1 MPENNPLLGHW
12 NTPFGV
18 PPFEEI
24 KVSHFLPAVE
34 TAIAAARNEIDL
46 IADNNQPPTFAN
58 TIESLENAGERIGKI
73 VSVLF
78 NLNSAETSDELQKA
92 AMEVS
97 PILTRYSNDVT
108 LNGELFLRIAQLYKH
123 RDYTVYSTEQK
134 MLLEKTYLNF
144 LKGGAGLEEH
154 RRERFREISTEL
166 ATLSL
171 KFEENV
177 LAETNDYFLHITE
190 KEKLKGLPEGVRE
203 AAAAEAGSRE
213 LKGWVFTL
221 HAPSFVPFLQY
232 SEIRDLRE
240 QMYRAYSTRAFRGN
254 DRDNRDL
261 VKRIASLR
269 LEVAKLLGYSDYA
282 SMALDERMAETP
294 ENVKKFLNRLL
305 KSSLPAANNDFIKI
319 SAFAEQEGFRGEL
332 MRWDWA
338 FWSERLKKRD
348 LDIDDELLKPY
359 FRLEIVQKAVFDL
372 ATTLYGITFHQVERV
387 PVYHKEVSAWEV
399 KDGNR
404 HLALLYLDFH
414 PRKGKSGGA
423 WMTTFREQS
432 VKNGTDV
439 RPVVSLVMNFT
450 KPTDSKPSLLTHNE
464 LTTLLHEFGH
474 ALHAILSKCTYES
487 LSGTNV
493 VRDFVELPSQIMEN
507 WAFEKEWLDGWA
519 EHYETGQKIPAP
531 LLDRLKELSLFN
543 EGYACLRQLSFG
555 LLDMA
560 WHTIKNE
567 ITVDVAAFERNAMFA
582 TDLFPVVEGTNM
594 SVSFGHL
601 FSGGYAAG
609 YYGYKWAEVLDAD
622 AFSLFLEKGI
632 FDRETADAFRENIL
646 EKGSTEK
653 AAELYRKFRGREP
666 SAEPLLRRSGFIS

>member
-1 MPENNPLLGHW
+1 MPENNPLLSQW

-24 KVSHFLPAVE
+24 TVSHFLPAAE
-34 TAIAAARNEIDL
+34 AAIAAARREIDT
-46 IADNNQPPTFAN
+46 IVDNKQPPTFKN
-58 TIESLENAGERIGKI
+58 TIEALEHAGENIGKI
-73 VSVLF
+73 ASVLF

-97 PILTRYSNDVT
+97 PMLTRYSNDVT
-108 LNGELFLRIAQLYKH
+108 LNGELFLKIAQLYKH
-123 RDYTVYSTEQK
+123 REYTVYTGEQK

-177 LAETNDYFLHITE
+177 LAETNEYILHITD
-190 KEKLKGLPEGVRE
+190 KAKLKGLPEGICE
-203 AAAAEAGSRE
+203 AAASEAATRDM
-213 LKGWVFTL
+213 KGWVFTL
-221 HAPSFVPFLQY
+221 HAPSFVPFMQY
-232 SEIRDLRE
+232 SEVRELRE
-240 QMYRAYSTRAFRGN
+240 QMFRAYSTRAFRNN
-254 DRDNRDL
+254 DRDNREL

-269 LEVAKLLGYSDYA
+269 LEIAKLLGYADYA

-294 ENVKKFLNRLL
+294 ESVMKFLNRLL
-305 KSSLPAANNDFIKI
+305 KASLPAANRDFSKI
-319 SAFAEQEGFRGEL
+319 AGFAEEEGFKGEL

-359 FRLEIVQKAVFDL
+359 FSLERVQAAVFDL
-372 ATTLYGITFHQVERV
+372 ATTLYGITFHPVEGV
-387 PVYHKEVSAWEV
+387 PVYHSDVKAWEV
-399 KDGNR
+399 KDGNQ

-432 VKNGTDV
+432 VKSGSEI
-439 RPVVSLVMNFT
+439 RPIVSLVMNFT
-450 KPTDSKPSLLTHNE
+450 KPTSTKPSLLTHNE

-519 EHYETGQKIPAP
+519 EHYKTGEKIPE
-531 LLDRLKELSLFN
+531 LLLGKLKELSLFN

-560 WHTIKNE
+560 WHTIRNE
-567 ITVDVAAFERNAMFA
+567 VTVGVDAFERNAMFA
-582 TDLFPVVEGTNM
+582 TDLFPAVEGTNM

-622 AFSLFLEKGI
+622 AFSLFHEKGI

-646 EKGSTEK
+646 EKGGTEK
-653 AAELYRKFRGREP
+653 AAELYKNFRGREP
-666 SAEPLLRRSGFIS
+666 SIEPLLRRSGFID

>member
-1 MPENNPLLGHW
+1 MPENNPLLSQW

-24 KVSHFLPAVE
+24 RVSHFLPAAE
-34 TAIAAARNEIDL
+34 AAIAAARREIDT
-46 IADNNQPPTFAN
+46 IVENKQPPTFKN
-58 TIESLENAGERIGKI
+58 TIEAIEHAGENIGKI
-73 VSVLF
+73 ASVLF

-97 PILTRYSNDVT
+97 PMLTRYSNDVT
-108 LNGELFLRIAQLYKH
+108 LNGELFLKIAQLYKH
-123 RDYTVYSTEQK
+123 REYTVYTGEQK

-177 LAETNDYFLHITE
+177 LAETNEYLLHITD
-190 KEKLKGLPEGVRE
+190 KTKLKGLPEGICE
-203 AAAAEAGSRE
+203 AAASEAATRE
-213 LKGWVFTL
+213 MKGWVFTL
-221 HAPSFVPFLQY
+221 HAPSFVPFMQY
-232 SEIRDLRE
+232 SEVRELRE
-240 QMYRAYSTRAFRGN
+240 QMFRAYSTRAFRNN
-254 DRDNRDL
+254 DRDNREL

-269 LEVAKLLGYSDYA
+269 LEIAKLLGYADYA

-294 ENVKKFLNRLL
+294 ESVMKFLNRLL
-305 KSSLPAANNDFIKI
+305 KASLPAANRDFSKI
-319 SAFAEQEGFRGEL
+319 AGFAEEEGFKGEL

-359 FRLEIVQKAVFDL
+359 FSLERVQAAVFDL
-372 ATTLYGITFHQVERV
+372 ATTLYGITFHTVEGV
-387 PVYHKEVSAWEV
+387 PVYHPDIKVWEV
-399 KDGNR
+399 KDGNQ

-432 VKNGTDV
+432 VKNGNEI
-439 RPVVSLVMNFT
+439 RPIVSLVMNFT
-450 KPTDSKPSLLTHNE
+450 KPTSTKPSLLTHNE

-519 EHYETGQKIPAP
+519 EHYKTGEKIPE
-531 LLDRLKELSLFN
+531 LLLGKLKELSLFN

-567 ITVDVAAFERNAMFA
+567 VTVGVDAFERNAMFA
-582 TDLFPVVEGTNM
+582 TDLFPAVEGTNM

-622 AFSLFLEKGI
+622 AFSLFREKGI

-646 EKGSTEK
+646 EKGGTEK
-653 AAELYRKFRGREP
+653 AAELYNKFRGREP
-666 SAEPLLRRSGFIS
+666 SIDPLLRRSGFID

>member
-1 MPENNPLLGHW
+1 M
-12 NTPFGV
+12 
-18 PPFEEI
+18 
-24 KVSHFLPAVE
+24 
-34 TAIAAARNEIDL
+34 
-46 IADNNQPPTFAN
+46 
-58 TIESLENAGERIGKI
+58 GKI

-108 LNGELFLRIAQLYKH
+108 LNGELFLRIAQIYKH
-123 RDYTVYSTEQK
+123 REYTVYTNEQE

-203 AAAAEAGSRE
+203 AAAAEALSRE
-213 LKGWVFTL
+213 MKGWTFTL

-232 SEIRDLRE
+232 SEVRELRE
-240 QMYRAYSTRAFRGN
+240 QMFRAYSTRAFRGN
-254 DRDNRDL
+254 DRDNSEL
-261 VKRIASLR
+261 VKRIAVLR

-282 SMALDERMAETP
+282 SLALDERMAETP
-294 ENVKKFLNRLL
+294 ENVRKFLNRLL
-305 KSSLPAANNDFIKI
+305 KASLPAANSDFSKI
-319 SAFAEQEGFRGEL
+319 AAFAAEKGFREEL

-338 FWSERLKKRD
+338 YWSEKLKKRD
-348 LDIDDELLKPY
+348 LDIDDEMLKP
-359 FRLEIVQKAVFDL
+359 FLRLEIVQNAVFDL
-372 ATTLYGITFHQVERV
+372 ATSLYGITFHKVEEV
-387 PVYHKEVSAWEV
+387 PVYHKEVTAWEV
-399 KDGNR
+399 RDGSR

-414 PRKGKSGGA
+414 PRRGKSGGA
-423 WMTTFREQS
+423 WMTTYREQS
-432 VKNGTDV
+432 VKNGIDV

-450 KPTDSKPSLLTHNE
+450 KPTSTKPSLLTHNE

-474 ALHAILSKCTYES
+474 ALHAILSNCTYES

-519 EHYETGQKIPAP
+519 EHHETGEKIPAP
-531 LLDRLKELSLFN
+531 LLGKLKELSLFN

-560 WHTIKNE
+560 WHTIKSE

-609 YYGYKWAEVLDAD
+609 YYSYKWAEVLDAD

-632 FDRETADAFRENIL
+632 FDKETAAAFRENIL
-646 EKGSTEK
+646 EKGGTEK
-653 AAELYRKFRGREP
+653 AADLYRKFRGREP
-666 SAEPLLRRSGFIS
+666 SAEPLLLRSGFIRQE